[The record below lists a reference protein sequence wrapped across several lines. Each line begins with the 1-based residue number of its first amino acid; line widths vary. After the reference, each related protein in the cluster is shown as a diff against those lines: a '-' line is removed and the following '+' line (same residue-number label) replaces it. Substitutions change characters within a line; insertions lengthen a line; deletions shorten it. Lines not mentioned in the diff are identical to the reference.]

1 MSKPK
6 ILELEEIIKKMQTNM
21 ALYENKEISYSHTGD
36 NRYLKEPI
44 RFSQSRGNGAGL
56 TFKNNAIEIGAG
68 IKHINIKGIANLK
81 HSESDGRIG
90 FLYIFLNGAQI
101 CGNCTEMKNMNP
113 YIITTYK
120 DYVEVKEGDLVQL
133 YVAIDNANF
142 KTVGNT
148 ETQLTVQVVD

>member
-1 MSKPK
+1 
-6 ILELEEIIKKMQTNM
+6 
-21 ALYENKEISYSHTGD
+21 
-36 NRYLKEPI
+36 
-44 RFSQSRGNGAGL
+44 
-56 TFKNNAIEIGAG
+56 
-68 IKHINIKGIANLK
+68 
-81 HSESDGRIG
+81 
-90 FLYIFLNGAQI
+90 
-101 CGNCTEMKNMNP
+101 MKNMNP